1 MDWILVGHHEA
12 SGLTLII
19 HNGNMGLPVQG
30 PKTKIHEIVTY
41 FELSLL
47 FRDPLFLKP
56 FHENVSYPLYNFRES
71 DVSTYWYYLINWHNF
86 SLCTSLINPIKP
98 PLRTGRTILTQ
109 KIIKIIKIIT
119 SVSEKNM
126 DYLYQLFSRL

>member
-41 FELSLL
+41 FELSLITL
-47 FRDPLFLKP
+47 IFSS
-56 FHENVSYPLYNFRES
+56 V
-71 DVSTYWYYLINWHNF
+71 YLVTILLGLADQEGNF
-86 SLCTSLINPIKP
+86 SLL
-98 PLRTGRTILTQ
+98 
-109 KIIKIIKIIT
+109 
-119 SVSEKNM
+119 
-126 DYLYQLFSRL
+126 QLFLSLV